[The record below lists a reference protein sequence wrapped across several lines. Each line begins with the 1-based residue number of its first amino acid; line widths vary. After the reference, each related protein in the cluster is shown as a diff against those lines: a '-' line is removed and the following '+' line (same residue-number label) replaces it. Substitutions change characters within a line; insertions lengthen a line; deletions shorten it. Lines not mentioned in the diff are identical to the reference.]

1 MLKLKLVIVVSFT
14 VLLLALTGC
23 RGMVAPPEATTLTVM
38 TYNVYVGS
46 SAEEL
51 LATMNQ
57 AEIPGKVA
65 ELYGNVMQSDFPAR
79 AAAIARIVKE
89 SQPHVIGLQE
99 ISLIRKQVPGDS
111 LVNPQPNAEEVA
123 LDFLAVLQ
131 VALQAEGL
139 SYAVAGKVENV
150 DIEMPMLTATGWST
164 WRLTDY
170 DVILARNA
178 VAVSNPMTAT
188 YQDRAAYRAPRS
200 KFLAARTA
208 VRCHRR
214 RRDVPGVNTH
224 LEAFNQLPRVAQM
237 QELVASLSAE
247 TLPVILLG
255 DFNTAAPDGT
265 AYQLLLEAEYSDV
278 WQADSEGTG
287 NTCCQDADLMNEESD
302 LGKRIDQIFI
312 RSEGRC
318 RHPHR
323 HRRRQSR
330 GQDARRPLAIGP
342 RGGGRAPAGR
352 RRAVPPPRL
361 VIRPAPPPSA
371 TYVEAENKTP
381 VAASGR
387 RTTRGWSRTCR

>member
-89 SQPHVIGLQE
+89 SAPHVIGLQE

-150 DIEMPMLTATGWST
+150 DIEMPMLTTTGLVDV
-164 WRLTDY
+164 RLTDY
-170 DVILARNA
+170 DVILARND

-188 YQDRAAYRAPRS
+188 YQTALRIAHLGIEVPRGNVAVDATVGGVTYR
-200 KFLAARTA
+200 
-208 VRCHRR
+208 V
-214 RRDVPGVNTH
+214 VNTH

-237 QELVASLSAE
+237 QELVASLSDV

-302 LGKRIDQIFI
+302 LSTRIDQIFI
-312 RSEGRC
+312 KGLTLRDG
-318 RHPHR
+318 
-323 HRRRQSR
+323 
-330 GQDARRPLAIGP
+330 A
-342 RGGGRAPAGR
+342 
-352 RRAVPPPRL
+352 
-361 VIRPAPPPSA
+361 VIRTA
-371 TYVEAENKTP
+371 TVGDKAEDKTP
-381 VAASGR
+381 GGLWPSDHAGVVAHLPVE
-387 RTTRGWSRTCR
+387 

>member
-1 MLKLKLVIVVSFT
+1 MLALNQYLAYNSADSVCQVLTPEIRCGSALPRSAASDLIEVLMLKLKLVIVVSFT

-57 AEIPGKVA
+57 AEIQGKVA

-79 AAAIARIVKE
+79 AAAIARIIKE
-89 SQPHVIGLQE
+89 SEPHVIGLQE
-99 ISLIRKQVPGDS
+99 ISLIRKQVPADS

-150 DIEMPMLTATGWST
+150 DIEMPMLTPTGLVDV
-164 WRLTDY
+164 RLTDY
-170 DVILARNA
+170 DVILARSD
-178 VAVSNPMTAT
+178 VVVTNPMAAT
-188 YQDRAAYRAPRS
+188 YQTALPIAHLGIRVPRGYVAVDATVGDVTYR
-200 KFLAARTA
+200 
-208 VRCHRR
+208 V
-214 RRDVPGVNTH
+214 VNTH
-224 LEAFNQLPRVAQM
+224 LEAFYQLPRVAQM
-237 QELVASLSAE
+237 QELVASLSDV
-247 TLPVILLG
+247 TSPMILLG
-255 DFNTAAPDGT
+255 DFNTAAPEGA
-265 AYQLLLEAEYSDV
+265 AYQFLVGAGYADV

-312 RSEGRC
+312 KGVSLREG
-318 RHPHR
+318 
-323 HRRRQSR
+323 
-330 GQDARRPLAIGP
+330 AAI
-342 RGGGRAPAGR
+342 RT
-352 RRAVPPPRL
+352 
-361 VIRPAPPPSA
+361 A
-371 TYVEAENKTP
+371 TVGDQAEDKTP
-381 VAASGR
+381 SGLWPSDHAGVVAHLPVE
-387 RTTRGWSRTCR
+387 